1 MCMSILSSM
10 EFDADAKAALKS
22 AYDDALAKLAAL
34 PVLSRQDFQPDDV
47 ARALVD
53 LFRDGQRDVRRLAED
68 AVFRI
73 IRAVPTTAAD
83 ASQTP
88 RAAACELDSATG

>member
-1 MCMSILSSM
+1 MCLSILSSM

-22 AYDDALAKLAAL
+22 AYDDAFAKLAAL
-34 PVLSRQDFQPDDV
+34 PLSGQDFQPDDI
-47 ARALVD
+47 AQALVD

-73 IRAVPTTAAD
+73 IRSVPTTAAD
-83 ASQTP
+83 SSQTP
-88 RAAACELDSATG
+88 QTAACEMDSA